1 MASQSP
7 CIFLTGAT
15 GFVGGTIL
23 SALCNAHPEAHIE
36 ALIRREED
44 AKHLQS
50 IHPNL
55 QPVLGSL
62 SDLDL
67 LRRTAASVDF
77 VIYTT
82 KEDIPAVLALI
93 DGLASKSSTH
103 ICTPRLISI
112 SGTRSLIDLSA
123 PVTGIASDDSEKA
136 RPWSDITDIKTILS
150 LPHSRI
156 HAEADQSILAHAIAS
171 GVGTMR
177 LAPGQLWGRGNGHVK
192 TEGAAAAAYYAAV
205 KKRERAFVIGDGSV
219 AWSWSSIGDL
229 GEAVVFLMD
238 QALSNDQRVGV
249 NEEGYYFLQT
259 DDVKMKDRAEAIS
272 ARLGLGDVE
281 SIAAE
286 IAGEYHPFGPLMW
299 GCGATFRADRLR
311 QLGWSPKD
319 VDWKALMEE
328 RDGERA

>member
-1 MASQSP
+1 MAQQSP
-7 CIFLTGAT
+7 RIFLTGAT

-23 SALCNAHPEAHIE
+23 TTLCKAHPEAHIK

-55 QPVLGSL
+55 EAVIGDL

-67 LRRTAASVDF
+67 LRKTAASVDF
-77 VIYTT
+77 VIHTT

-93 DGLASKSSTH
+93 DGLASKSSTPSYA
-103 ICTPRLISI
+103 PRLISI
-112 SGTRSLIDLSA
+112 SGTRSLVDLSA
-123 PVTGIASDDSEKA
+123 PVTGLASDAA

-177 LAPGQLWGRGNGHVK
+177 IAPGQLWGRGKGHVK

-205 KKRERAFVIGDGSV
+205 KKRGRAFVVGDGSV

-229 GEAVVFLMD
+229 GEAVVFLIEK
-238 QALSNDQRVGV
+238 ALLNDNDQRVGV

-259 DDVKMKDRAEAIS
+259 DDVKMRDRAEAIS
-272 ARLGLGDVE
+272 ARLRLGDIE
-281 SIAAE
+281 SIPAE
-286 IAGEYHPFGPLMW
+286 VTAEYHPFGPLMW
-299 GCGATFRADRLR
+299 GCGATFRADRLW
-311 QLGWSPKD
+311 QLGWSPKEF
-319 VDWKALMEE
+319 DWKALMEE
-328 RDGERA
+328 GDGERA